1 MIKFIWNHLE
11 EFFLIPSIIFSV
23 LLVFSQVVM
32 RYAFGNSLAWSEEL
46 ARYLFI
52 WQIWIGA
59 SYAAKQN
66 AHLRITIIRNWL
78 SRSAQKKLEF
88 IVVVIWITFAVYIAR
103 NGYTLVERVGRFNQ
117 LSSAMRMPMMYAHLA
132 VPVGFSLMIVR
143 LIENSIKDLFLAE
156 QATQTE
162 QHAGGES
169 R

>member
-1 MIKFIWNHLE
+1 MIKFVWNHLE
-11 EFFLIPSIIFSV
+11 EFFLVPSIIFSV
-23 LLVFSQVVM
+23 MLVFSQVIM
-32 RYAFGNSLAWSEEL
+32 RYIFGNSLAWSEEL

-66 AHLRITIIRNWL
+66 AHLRITVIKNWL
-78 SRSAQKKLEF
+78 SRSAQKKLEV
-88 IVVVIWITFAVYIAR
+88 IVVVIWIAFAVYIAR

-143 LIENSIKDLFLAE
+143 LIENSVKDLFLTEQAGQAE
-156 QATQTE
+156 QY
-162 QHAGGES
+162 AGGES
-169 R
+169 K